1 MSAKVSGFGLP
12 RAIPDAVRKE
22 SRYNSPSE
30 EAVADIILHQYAVSP
45 FSEKIR
51 KIFAH
56 KKISWRSV
64 EQPVIMPKPKLV
76 PLTGGYR
83 RIPVLQIGAD
93 VWCDTGIIIRKIDE
107 LKPEPTLYPGG
118 LAAAA
123 DTMNQWADRRMF
135 WSTTPVIFSKLEVA
149 KEFIEDRSKMM
160 RGANFGEIAR
170 SAPDSRNHLRAFLE
184 ILDRQLATQPFL
196 LGDSFS
202 LADAAC
208 FHPVWFLRAEPT
220 AFGLAQKFPNLMLWF
235 ERIDAMGYGDVR
247 PMDPDEALQ
256 IAKDS
261 APATDENVD
270 SRDPNELMAGTRVSV
285 TPDDYAFDPVTGR
298 VVVSTIHEI
307 AIEREDP
314 ELGRIVNHFPKIG
327 FRIAA
332 V

>member
-1 MSAKVSGFGLP
+1 
-12 RAIPDAVRKE
+12 
-22 SRYNSPSE
+22 
-30 EAVADIILHQYAVSP
+30 
-45 FSEKIR
+45 
-51 KIFAH
+51 
-56 KKISWRSV
+56 
-64 EQPVIMPKPKLV
+64 V

-93 VWCDTGIIIRKIDE
+93 VWSDTGIIIRKIDE
-107 LKPEPTLYPGG
+107 LKPEPTLYPDG
-118 LAAAA
+118 LTAAA
-123 DTMNQWADRRMF
+123 DTMNQWADRRLF
-135 WSTTPVIFSKLEVA
+135 WSTTPVIFEKLGAVVP

-160 RGANFGEIAR
+160 QGANFGDIAR
-170 SAPDSRNHLRAFLE
+170 NAPDSRNQLRAFLE
-184 ILDRQLATQPFL
+184 VLDRQLATSPFL
-196 LGDSFS
+196 LGGSFS

-220 AFGLAQKFPNLMLWF
+220 SFGLAQKFTHLMRWF
-235 ERIDAMGYGDVR
+235 ERVDAMGYGDVH
-247 PMDPDEALQ
+247 PMDPDEALK

-261 APATDENVD
+261 NPATAENVD
-270 SRDPNELMAGTRVSV
+270 SRDPNRLEAGTRVSV

-307 AIEREDP
+307 AIERDVP

>member
-1 MSAKVSGFGLP
+1 MP
-12 RAIPDAVRKE
+12 E
-22 SRYNSPSE
+22 
-30 EAVADIILHQYAVSP
+30 IILHQYVNSP

-93 VWCDTGIIIRKIDE
+93 VWSDTGIIIRKIDE
-107 LKPEPTLYPGG
+107 LAPEPTLYPGG
-118 LAAAA
+118 LTAAA
-123 DTMNQWADRRMF
+123 DTMNQWADRRLF
-135 WSTTPVIFSKLEVA
+135 WSTTPVIFEKLAAVVP

-160 RGANFGEIAR
+160 QGANFGDIAR
-170 SAPDSRNHLRAFLE
+170 SAPDSRNQLRAYLE
-184 ILDRQLATQPFL
+184 ILDRQLASRPFL

-220 AFGLAQKFPNLMLWF
+220 AFGLAKKFPHLMRWF

-247 PMDPDEALQ
+247 PMDPDEALK

-261 APATDENVD
+261 TPATRENVD
-270 SRDPNELMAGTRVSV
+270 ASDPNDLRAGTRVSV
-285 TPDDYAFDPVTGR
+285 TPDDYGFDPVTGR

-307 AIEREDP
+307 AIERDAP
-314 ELGRIVNHFPKIG
+314 ELGKIVNHFPKIG
-327 FRIAA
+327 FRIASA
-332 V
+332 

>member
-1 MSAKVSGFGLP
+1 VP
-12 RAIPDAVRKE
+12 E
-22 SRYNSPSE
+22 
-30 EAVADIILHQYAVSP
+30 IILHQYINSP

-93 VWCDTGIIIRKIDE
+93 VWSDTGIIIRKIDE

-118 LAAAA
+118 LTAAA
-123 DTMNQWADRRMF
+123 DAMNQWADRRLF
-135 WSTTPVIFSKLEVA
+135 WSTTPVIFEKLGAVVP

-160 RGANFGEIAR
+160 QGANFGDIAR
-170 SAPDSRNHLRAFLE
+170 NAPDSRNQLRAFLE
-184 ILDRQLATQPFL
+184 VLDRQLATSPFL
-196 LGDSFS
+196 LGGSFS

-208 FHPVWFLRAEPT
+208 FHPVWFLRVEPT
-220 AFGLAQKFPNLMLWF
+220 SFGVAQKFTHLMRWF
-235 ERIDAMGYGDVR
+235 ERVDAMGYGDVR
-247 PMDPDEALQ
+247 SMDPDEALK

-261 APATDENVD
+261 TPATAENVD
-270 SRDPNELMAGTRVSV
+270 SRDPNGLEAGTRVSV

-307 AIEREDP
+307 AIERDVP

>member
-1 MSAKVSGFGLP
+1 V
-12 RAIPDAVRKE
+12 
-22 SRYNSPSE
+22 N
-30 EAVADIILHQYAVSP
+30 SP

-93 VWCDTGIIIRKIDE
+93 VWSDTAIIIKKIDE
-107 LKPEPTLYPGG
+107 LYPEPTLYPGG
-118 LAAAA
+118 LTAAAE
-123 DTMNQWADRRMF
+123 TMNQWADRRMF
-135 WSTTPVIFSKLEVA
+135 WSTTPVIFEKLAAVVP
-149 KEFIEDRSKMM
+149 KEFMEDRAKMM
-160 RGANFGEIAR
+160 QGANLAEIAR
-170 SAPDSRNHLRAFLE
+170 SAPDARNQLRAFLE
-184 ILDRQLATQPFL
+184 ILDRQLASRPYL

-208 FHPVWFLRAEPT
+208 FHPVWFLRAEPG
-220 AFGLAQKFPNLMLWF
+220 AFGLAQRCANLMRWF
-235 ERIDAMGYGDVR
+235 ERIDAMGAGDAR
-247 PMDPDEALQ
+247 PMDPDEALK
-256 IAKDS
+256 IARES
-261 APATDENVD
+261 TPATDEKID
-270 SRDPNELMAGTRVSV
+270 DADPNKLKAGTKVSV

-314 ELGRIVNHFPKIG
+314 DLGKIVNHFPKIG

-332 V
+332 A

>member
-1 MSAKVSGFGLP
+1 MA
-12 RAIPDAVRKE
+12 E
-22 SRYNSPSE
+22 
-30 EAVADIILHQYAVSP
+30 IILHQYVNSP

-83 RIPVLQIGAD
+83 RIPVLQIGAE

-107 LKPEPTLYPGG
+107 LKPEPTLYPDG
-118 LAAAA
+118 LSAAA

-135 WSTTPVIFSKLEVA
+135 WSTTPVIFSKLEVP

-160 RGANFGEIAR
+160 SGANFGEIAR
-170 SAPDSRNHLRAFLE
+170 TAPDSRNQLRAFLE
-184 ILDRQLATQPFL
+184 ILDRQLGSRPFL

-220 AFGLAQKFPNLMLWF
+220 AFGLAQKFQNLMRWF
-235 ERIDAMGYGDVR
+235 ERVDAMGYGDVH
-247 PMDPDEALQ
+247 PMDPDEALK
-256 IAKDS
+256 IAKES
-261 APATDENVD
+261 TPATDENVD

-285 TPDDYAFDPVTGR
+285 TPDDYGFDPVTGR

-332 V
+332 S

>member
-1 MSAKVSGFGLP
+1 VP
-12 RAIPDAVRKE
+12 E
-22 SRYNSPSE
+22 
-30 EAVADIILHQYAVSP
+30 IILHQYATSP

-83 RIPVLQIGAD
+83 RIPVMQIGAD
-93 VWCDTGIIIRKIDE
+93 VWCDTGIIIRKIEE
-107 LKPEPTLYPGG
+107 LKPEPTIYPGG
-118 LAAAA
+118 LTAAA
-123 DTMNQWADRRMF
+123 DTMNQWADRRVF
-135 WSTTPVIFSKLEVA
+135 WSTTPVIFEKLGAMVPKA
-149 KEFIEDRSKMM
+149 FIEDRSKMM
-160 RGANFGEIAR
+160 QGTDFGAIAR
-170 SAPDSRNHLRAFLE
+170 SAPDSRNQLRAFLE
-184 ILDRQLATQPFL
+184 ILDHQLATSLFL

-208 FHPVWFLRAEPT
+208 FNPVWFLRAEPN
-220 AFGLAQKFPNLMLWF
+220 AFGIAQKFKNLMRWF

-247 PMDPDEALQ
+247 AMDPDEALK

-261 APATDENVD
+261 APASAENVD
-270 SRDPNELMAGTRVSV
+270 AHDPNELKAGTRVSV

-307 AIEREDP
+307 AIEREVP
-314 ELGRIVNHFPKIG
+314 ELGKIVNHFPKIG

-332 V
+332 A

>member
-1 MSAKVSGFGLP
+1 M
-12 RAIPDAVRKE
+12 DE
-22 SRYNSPSE
+22 
-30 EAVADIILHQYAVSP
+30 IILHQYPTSP

-56 KKISWRSV
+56 KKMSWRSV

-93 VWCDTGIIIRKIDE
+93 VWCDTGIIVRKIDE
-107 LKPEPTLYPGG
+107 LKPAPAIYPNG
-118 LAAAA
+118 LTAAA
-123 DTMNQWADRRMF
+123 DTMNQWADRRLF
-135 WSTTPVIFSKLEVA
+135 WSTTPVIFEKLAAMVP

-160 RGANFGEIAR
+160 PGANFGEIAR
-170 SAPDSRNHLRAFLE
+170 SAPDSRNQLRALLE
-184 ILDRQLATQPFL
+184 ILDRQLASRPFL

-208 FHPVWFLRAEPT
+208 FHPVWFLRMEPT
-220 AFGLAQKFPNLMLWF
+220 AFGLAQKFSHLMRWF

-247 PMDPDEALQ
+247 PMDPDEALKVAQ
-256 IAKDS
+256 DS
-261 APATDENVD
+261 TPATDENVD
-270 SRDPNELMAGTRVSV
+270 ERDPNGLRAGTRVSV

-307 AIEREDP
+307 AIERDVP

-332 V
+332 A

>member
-1 MSAKVSGFGLP
+1 
-12 RAIPDAVRKE
+12 
-22 SRYNSPSE
+22 
-30 EAVADIILHQYAVSP
+30 VAEIILHQYATSP

-83 RIPVLQIGAD
+83 RIPVMQIGAD

-107 LKPEPTLYPGG
+107 LKPEPTIYPGG
-118 LAAAA
+118 LTAAA
-123 DTMNQWADRRMF
+123 DAMNQWADRRLF
-135 WSTTPVIFSKLEVA
+135 WSTTPVIFEKLGAMVPKA
-149 KEFIEDRSKMM
+149 FIEDRSKMM
-160 RGANFGEIAR
+160 QGTDFGAIAR
-170 SAPDSRNHLRAFLE
+170 SAPDSRNQLRAFLE
-184 ILDRQLATQPFL
+184 ILDRQLATSPFL

-208 FHPVWFLRAEPT
+208 FNPMWFLRAEPN
-220 AFGLAQKFPNLMLWF
+220 AFGLAQKFTNLMRWF

-247 PMDPDEALQ
+247 AMDPDEALK

-261 APATDENVD
+261 APAAAENVD
-270 SRDPNELMAGTRVSV
+270 AHDPNELKAGTRVSV

-298 VVVSTIHEI
+298 VVVSTIQEI
-307 AIEREDP
+307 AIEREVP
-314 ELGRIVNHFPKIG
+314 ELGKIVNHFPKIG

-332 V
+332 T